1 MVLATL
7 VATLDSTAGLEASA
21 PALMGEPS
29 EVVKV
34 KEKTS
39 SVSPAGVTEGVSET
53 EPVRLGVVEE
63 VAEGVSEP
71 VGLQVIDGVTLGLSE
86 TEGEEEPP
94 GVTLIVGV
102 AEAVLVVDGVL
113 VCAGVTVADGVTDG
127 VAVGATAKSAETSAA
142 VSARP

>member
-1 MVLATL
+1 MVLATF

-39 SVSPAGVTEGVSET
+39 SVSPTGVTEGVSET
-53 EPVRLGVVEE
+53 EPVRLGVVEA
-63 VAEGVSEP
+63 VTEGVSEP
-71 VGLQVIDGVTLGLSE
+71 VGLPVIDGVTLGLSE
-86 TEGEEEPP
+86 VE

-102 AEAVLVVDGVL
+102 AEAEVVVDGVL
-113 VCAGVTVADGVTDG
+113 VCEGVTVADGVTDG